1 MYAKSILITQD
12 KRLESYIRQLLRR
25 LKMDIETA
33 YPLLSDLDSIRY
45 DLMKNRI
52 TVNIRGEF
60 AQFIKEN
67 GFPVVTIIDY
77 IIDLGL
83 SEKED
88 PDQRKLLRTFL
99 LAFTLLANAKGFEN
113 AKANIV
119 FVIPKRLRTIMS
131 NFVENPSF
139 LLDEVRT
146 KDERINVIID
156 TFAAKKEKVKDYF
169 RLSYIFRPDDGR
181 YLEEMEKL
189 EETLKGFAETTAEAV
204 ESEKSKSAVSTPM
217 IKDDLEPARVLCR
230 ASSEKI
236 IMDGELVPTTEEQRR
251 KYIEKNIHLEGA
263 ITQKTITAVKD
274 RILTTFSS
282 MAKINPFKKDEKVFI
297 IVPDSSIIDGSFAGV
312 MGTFLSSAFPEY
324 TGISLN
330 MGKENCEKAKNSQ
343 GYVAIKD
350 YIIKNL

>member
-1 MYAKSILITQD
+1 MYSKSLLITQD
-12 KRLESYIRQLLRR
+12 KRLESYVRQLLRR
-25 LKMDIETA
+25 IKMDIETA
-33 YPLLSDLDSIRY
+33 YPLLGDLDAIRY

-67 GFPVVTIIDY
+67 GFPAVTIIDY

-83 SEKED
+83 SDKED

-119 FVIPKRLRTIMS
+119 FVIPKRLKTVMT

-139 LLDEVRT
+139 LLDEIRT

-156 TFAAKKEKVKDYF
+156 TFASNKDKVKEYF
-169 RLSYIFRPDDGR
+169 RLSFIFKPDDGR

-189 EETLKGFAETTAEAV
+189 EGILGGFTAVAAEEAKSEETKH
-204 ESEKSKSAVSTPM
+204 AVSTPM
-217 IKDDLEPARVLCR
+217 INDDLEPARVICR
-230 ASSEKI
+230 ASLEKI
-236 IMDGELVPTTEEQRR
+236 IVDGELLPITQEQKPR
-251 KYIEKNIHLEGA
+251 YIEKNIHLEGA
-263 ITQKTITAVKD
+263 VTQKTITAVKD
-274 RILTTFSS
+274 RILTTFGS

-297 IVPDSSIIDGSFAGV
+297 NVPDTSVIDGAFAGT

-324 TGISLN
+324 TGISFN
-330 MGKENCEKAKNSQ
+330 MGKDNCEKVKNSQ

>member
-1 MYAKSILITQD
+1 MYSKSLLITQD
-12 KRLESYIRQLLRR
+12 KRLESYIRQMLRR
-25 LKMDIETA
+25 LKIEIETA

-67 GFPVVTIIDY
+67 GFPSVTIIDY

-99 LAFTLLANAKGFEN
+99 LAFTLLANAKGYEN

-119 FVIPKRLRTIMS
+119 FVIPKRLKTVMT
-131 NFVENPSF
+131 NFVGNPTF
-139 LLDEVRT
+139 LLDEIRT

-156 TFAAKKEKVKDYF
+156 TFAANKEKVKNYF
-169 RLSYIFRPDDGR
+169 RLSFIFRPDDGK
-181 YLEEMEKL
+181 YLEEIEKL
-189 EETLKGFAETTAEAV
+189 EEIIKGYAETTAAV
-204 ESEKSKSAVSTPM
+204 VKSEESKSAVSTPL
-217 IKDDLEPARVLCR
+217 INDDFEPAHVICR
-230 ASSEKI
+230 ASIEKI
-236 IMDGELVPTTEEQRR
+236 IVDGDLVPITAEQKP

-263 ITQKTITAVKD
+263 ITHKTITAVKD
-274 RILTTFSS
+274 RILITFES
-282 MAKINPFKKDEKVFI
+282 MAKINPFKKDEKVFVN
-297 IVPDSSIIDGSFAGV
+297 VPDSSLIDGAFAGT

-324 TGISLN
+324 TGISFN
-330 MGKENCEKAKNSQ
+330 MGKENCEKVKNSQ

>member
-1 MYAKSILITQD
+1 MYAKSLLITQD
-12 KRLESYIRQLLRR
+12 KRLETYIRQLLRR
-25 LKMDIETA
+25 LKMEIDSQ
-33 YPLLSDLDSIRY
+33 YPLLSNLDSVRY

-67 GFPVVTIIDY
+67 GFPAVTIIDY

-99 LAFTLLANAKGFEN
+99 LAFTLLANAKGFAN

-119 FVIPKRLRTIMS
+119 FVIPKRLKTIMN

-156 TFAAKKEKVKDYF
+156 TFAANKEKVKDYF
-169 RLSYIFRPDDGR
+169 RLSYIFRPDDGK

-189 EETLKGFAETTAEAV
+189 EATLKSYAETTEAV
-204 ESEKSKSAVSTPM
+204 TSAEPKPAVSTPM
-217 IKDDLEPARVLCR
+217 ISDDLEPAHVMCRV
-230 ASSEKI
+230 STEKI
-236 IMDGELVPTTEEQRR
+236 IVDGELVPMTEDQKR

-274 RILTTFSS
+274 RILTTFAS
-282 MAKINPFKKDEKVFI
+282 MTKINPFKKDEKVFI
-297 IVPDSSIIDGSFAGV
+297 NVPDSSIIDGSFAGT

-324 TGISLN
+324 SGISFN
-330 MGKENCEKAKNSQ
+330 MGKENCEKVKNSH